1 MYVLYVCIICM
12 YYMYVLYVYDQLT
25 HQCTQ
30 HTTSLRKSLSLAPVE
45 WDDQQIQQTG
55 TPICRS
61 WHPDLRPFRP
71 QPKAQS
77 ARLVSM
83 FSINSPVEWWEQ
95 GRQMSPCGFR
105 SGSWTPPGKADNWIP
120 VTNWSTRKV
129 DGFRLSLENHHE
141 GSNLGNSCLCRERLR
156 WRYCPKITA
165 RRLPTCSRRCM
176 CSCACLASNMPGPLL
191 GSDRQISRRVSTPW
205 RTTCCLPGRVGVAAP
220 SQASCAQKDISLCH
234 QALEIGWQRSK
245 HPTNLMN

>member
-1 MYVLYVCIICM
+1 MTSRFSKQEPQYVDPDIQIWGNSDRSQKPNQPGWYRCSASTA
-12 YYMYVLYVYDQLT
+12 QLNDGNKVDR
-25 HQCTQ
+25 C
-30 HTTSLRKSLSLAPVE
+30 RPVAFGVVAE
-45 WDDQQIQQTG
+45 
-55 TPICRS
+55 PHS
-61 WHPDLRPFRP
+61 
-71 QPKAQS
+71 
-77 ARLVSM
+77 
-83 FSINSPVEWWEQ
+83 
-95 GRQMSPCGFR
+95 
-105 SGSWTPPGKADNWIP
+105 KADNWIP

-191 GSDRQISRRVSTPW
+191 GSDWQISRRVSTPW

-220 SQASCAQKDISLCH
+220 SQASCAQKDISLCL